1 MQKKKNK
8 LRYSVK
14 VSKLDKVLEHLQ
26 TYGSITSWEAI
37 QKYGATRLSAIIYEL
52 RKHHRIDSVDVEHK
66 DMLGN
71 NLVFSRYV
79 YCGER
84 WDG

>member
-1 MQKKKNK
+1 MTKKKNK

-14 VSKLDKVLEHLQ
+14 VSKLDKVLEHLL

-52 RKHHRIDSVDVEHK
+52 RKRYEIKSVDVEHK
-66 DMLGN
+66 DVYGN
-71 NLVFSRYV
+71 DLVFSRYV

-84 WDG
+84 R